1 MGTLRLKPQAFDSN
15 SYTANNYRILPL
27 NNSLAVSVHI
37 SIIISLLDTL
47 TFTHVFICLCILSN
61 YVFLL
66 WKAGPTVT
74 LPPSL
79 PLSLPS
85 YLPPFFLKFLSCLV
99 KCLIQECSK
108 LFILCDNLAS
118 C

>member
-1 MGTLRLKPQAFDSN
+1 MGKLRLKPQAFDSN

-66 WKAGPTVT
+66 WKAGATQ
-74 LPPSL
+74 LL
-79 PLSLPS
+79 F
-85 YLPPFFLKFLSCLV
+85 LPPFLYPFLPIFLPFLNFFHSGEVPYTGMLKTV
-99 KCLIQECSK
+99 YSL
-108 LFILCDNLAS
+108 
-118 C
+118 